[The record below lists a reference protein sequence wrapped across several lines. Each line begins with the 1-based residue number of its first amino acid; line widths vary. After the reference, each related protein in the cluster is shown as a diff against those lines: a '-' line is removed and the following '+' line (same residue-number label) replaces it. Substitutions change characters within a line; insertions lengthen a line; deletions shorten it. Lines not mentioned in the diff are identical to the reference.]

1 MQEKPPPVHPTEIR
15 TSISPSSAV
24 ELNTTSALANYATE
38 AGYSAIKLAEYIL
51 TNNEN
56 NLPETT
62 LLSEWASLLA
72 QCNRPSLS
80 LLEQAHSRTSL
91 QASEYLVVS
100 PCSPSHSSPP
110 LHRSALN
117 VSRAKGGFHF
127 LWFSEGDVDL
137 DNQGLSYNTNSGSSS
152 NSSLSTRS
160 LDSPSNSL
168 EMVTGPR
175 TQEAVTVTLTPNSS
189 GALYDSDLEAEPD
202 PPDWGPRGVDLKNL
216 SDKEKKR
223 QDVINELF
231 HSERSHVRHLK
242 VLDQVFYRPM
252 LDNQVLPSDHIQL
265 LFSNLDQ
272 MLDIHSEEFQR
283 AAATF
288 CARQQI
294 ALELLKERRRK
305 DAKLNNFL
313 TDAEGN
319 PLCRRLQLKDIIP
332 TGMQRLTKY
341 PLLFENLAKHTEEGT
356 EELSG
361 VQRALERSKEI
372 LNHVNQAKREAED
385 HQRLSDIMRRLDRS
399 GFEKVD
405 HPMAGEFK
413 NLDLTKH
420 RLIHEGPLNWR
431 IGNRQKLIDLHV
443 LLLED
448 VIILLQKQDE
458 KFVLKFYNMNTAGG
472 GVERSP
478 TLSPIIKVST
488 VLVRHNAVDKK
499 ALYLV
504 NTSQNGAQIYDLV
517 ATSSAERKMVTLW
530 VVGSPFLSM
539 DTCGRAYRNGYVLVA
554 PWGKQSCVF
563 APTVYSNP
571 SYCSK
576 EDASFFSLIFLV
588 RMFLGENVHEVPIH
602 VLVGDRRP
610 LASNIVLFLSVPS
623 QELVVTTFIVNFSDA
638 AIHPILVV
646 SRALLFTID
655 NLVAGKT
662 RRVERIQ
669 VITVGNSEEAEEIM
683 NQNFSTDDSV
693 DEAAVQMVGE
703 MTGTEEALHTCDVNT
718 RGGLRAGR
726 TGLLPGVSDR
736 GGAKQST
743 NLT

>member
-1 MQEKPPPVHPTEIR
+1 MTNYVHLGL
-15 TSISPSSAV
+15 
-24 ELNTTSALANYATE
+24 ELPIFETDTFVDMLTSAGHRQLVSVQTCVPLR
-38 AGYSAIKLAEYIL
+38 ID
-51 TNNEN
+51 
-56 NLPETT
+56 P
-62 LLSEWASLLA
+62 
-72 QCNRPSLS
+72 
-80 LLEQAHSRTSL
+80 
-91 QASEYLVVS
+91 YLVAN
-100 PCSPSHSSPP
+100 
-110 LHRSALN
+110 RYIN
-117 VSRAKGGFHF
+117 G
-127 LWFSEGDVDL
+127 
-137 DNQGLSYNTNSGSSS
+137 
-152 NSSLSTRS
+152 S

-272 MLDIHSEEFQR
+272 MLDIHSQFNNKMKSKRRESHIVTEVADLLFGMFDGPAGEEFQR

-517 ATSSAERKMVTLW
+517 ATSSAERKI
-530 VVGSPFLSM
+530 PLSQKFP
-539 DTCGRAYRNGYVLVA
+539 VL
-554 PWGKQSCVF
+554 S
-563 APTVYSNP
+563 
-571 SYCSK
+571 
-576 EDASFFSLIFLV
+576 
-588 RMFLGENVHEVPIH
+588 
-602 VLVGDRRP
+602 
-610 LASNIVLFLSVPS
+610 LASSGIFSVKILLCSFHIRAAAFTLLTYSINIGKSCFFFDVVDGDSFSPLKILVDVLFGLDGMS
-623 QELVVTTFIVNFSDA
+623 QVGGMVRRVCFAHSLA
-638 AIHPILVV
+638 
-646 SRALLFTID
+646 
-655 NLVAGKT
+655 AGKLNT
-662 RRVERIQ
+662 G
-669 VITVGNSEEAEEIM
+669 TSAP
-683 NQNFSTDDSV
+683 DDSYTV
-693 DEAAVQMVGE
+693 
-703 MTGTEEALHTCDVNT
+703 
-718 RGGLRAGR
+718 R
-726 TGLLPGVSDR
+726 LLPDSE
-736 GGAKQST
+736 API
-743 NLT
+743 

>member
-1 MQEKPPPVHPTEIR
+1 MSE
-15 TSISPSSAV
+15 
-24 ELNTTSALANYATE
+24 ALAQWFPKPGLHEGLNF
-38 AGYSAIKLAEYIL
+38 LF
-51 TNNEN
+51 
-56 NLPETT
+56 P
-62 LLSEWASLLA
+62 
-72 QCNRPSLS
+72 
-80 LLEQAHSRTSL
+80 HSFDT
-91 QASEYLVVS
+91 
-100 PCSPSHSSPP
+100 
-110 LHRSALN
+110 
-117 VSRAKGGFHF
+117 
-127 LWFSEGDVDL
+127 GDVDL

-252 LDNQVLPSDHIQL
+252 LDNQFDGPAG
-265 LFSNLDQ
+265 
-272 MLDIHSEEFQR
+272 EEFQR

-517 ATSSAERKMVTLW
+517 ATSSAERKMSNTT
-530 VVGSPFLSM
+530 S
-539 DTCGRAYRNGYVLVA
+539 YLVFESFIGLEKNNLKEINMHF
-554 PWGKQSCVF
+554 WGKWE
-563 APTVYSNP
+563 TIKDKTLNYTP
-571 SYCSK
+571 SHFESQPPHQETRDETDIPVK
-576 EDASFFSLIFLV
+576 LLI
-588 RMFLGENVHEVPIH
+588 G
-602 VLVGDRRP
+602 
-610 LASNIVLFLSVPS
+610 
-623 QELVVTTFIVNFSDA
+623 
-638 AIHPILVV
+638 
-646 SRALLFTID
+646 
-655 NLVAGKT
+655 
-662 RRVERIQ
+662 
-669 VITVGNSEEAEEIM
+669 
-683 NQNFSTDDSV
+683 
-693 DEAAVQMVGE
+693 
-703 MTGTEEALHTCDVNT
+703 TGH
-718 RGGLRAGR
+718 G
-726 TGLLPGVSDR
+726 
-736 GGAKQST
+736 
-743 NLT
+743 

>member
-1 MQEKPPPVHPTEIR
+1 MQR
-15 TSISPSSAV
+15 
-24 ELNTTSALANYATE
+24 YR
-38 AGYSAIKLAEYIL
+38 G
-51 TNNEN
+51 
-56 NLPETT
+56 
-62 LLSEWASLLA
+62 
-72 QCNRPSLS
+72 RF
-80 LLEQAHSRTSL
+80 
-91 QASEYLVVS
+91 
-100 PCSPSHSSPP
+100 PP
-110 LHRSALN
+110 LSDFSAN
-117 VSRAKGGFHF
+117 
-127 LWFSEGDVDL
+127 DVDL

-272 MLDIHSEEFQR
+272 MLDIHSQFNNKMKSKRRESHVVTEVADLLFGMFDGPAGEEFQR

-517 ATSSAERKMVTLW
+517 ATSSAERKIRESGAT
-530 VVGSPFLSM
+530 VVNVLALCSPHLFSLFFSFIPYTGLEKNNLKEINM
-539 DTCGRAYRNGYVLVA
+539 HF
-554 PWGKQSCVF
+554 WGKWETIKDKTLNYTPSHFESQPPHQETRDETDIPVKLLIGTEGILNNCTGNRPGNHNGRFICVKLVGIKTYDPF
-563 APTVYSNP
+563 
-571 SYCSK
+571 
-576 EDASFFSLIFLV
+576 ELV
-588 RMFLGENVHEVPIH
+588 RVSFTQRLRRAAREVI
-602 VLVGDRRP
+602 
-610 LASNIVLFLSVPS
+610 SSSLS
-623 QELVVTTFIVNFSDA
+623 DC
-638 AIHPILVV
+638 
-646 SRALLFTID
+646 
-655 NLVAGKT
+655 
-662 RRVERIQ
+662 
-669 VITVGNSEEAEEIM
+669 
-683 NQNFSTDDSV
+683 DD
-693 DEAAVQMVGE
+693 
-703 MTGTEEALHTCDVNT
+703 H
-718 RGGLRAGR
+718 
-726 TGLLPGVSDR
+726 
-736 GGAKQST
+736 
-743 NLT
+743 

>member
-1 MQEKPPPVHPTEIR
+1 MATCSHPP
-15 TSISPSSAV
+15 
-24 ELNTTSALANYATE
+24 AL
-38 AGYSAIKLAEYIL
+38 
-51 TNNEN
+51 
-56 NLPETT
+56 
-62 LLSEWASLLA
+62 
-72 QCNRPSLS
+72 
-80 LLEQAHSRTSL
+80 H
-91 QASEYLVVS
+91 
-100 PCSPSHSSPP
+100 PP

-272 MLDIHSEEFQR
+272 MLDIHSQFNNKMKSKRRESHVVTEVADLLFGMFDGPAGEEFQR

-517 ATSSAERKMVTLW
+517 ATSSAERKM
-530 VVGSPFLSM
+530 
-539 DTCGRAYRNGYVLVA
+539 
-554 PWGKQSCVF
+554 
-563 APTVYSNP
+563 
-571 SYCSK
+571 
-576 EDASFFSLIFLV
+576 
-588 RMFLGENVHEVPIH
+588 
-602 VLVGDRRP
+602 
-610 LASNIVLFLSVPS
+610 
-623 QELVVTTFIVNFSDA
+623 
-638 AIHPILVV
+638 
-646 SRALLFTID
+646 
-655 NLVAGKT
+655 
-662 RRVERIQ
+662 
-669 VITVGNSEEAEEIM
+669 
-683 NQNFSTDDSV
+683 
-693 DEAAVQMVGE
+693 
-703 MTGTEEALHTCDVNT
+703 
-718 RGGLRAGR
+718 
-726 TGLLPGVSDR
+726 
-736 GGAKQST
+736 
-743 NLT
+743 